1 MTRRRGALVFA
12 ASMCFAATASA
23 FEPASSPPQPPMAA
37 TGSVEVAFAPWDDA
51 QAALIRAVDAARR
64 EIYVQSFLFT
74 SRALA
79 FSLQQAKQRGVRV
92 EVLADGGMN
101 RRADNGSQIPLLAS
115 SGIPVAIETAYA
127 SAHNKVIL
135 IDPLTEHCAVVTGSY
150 NFTWSA
156 RNRNA
161 ENMLILR
168 GNRQLAAAYLDNW
181 KRHRAQATPYD
192 QFRKQEP

>member
-1 MTRRRGALVFA
+1 MKQGWRALFVA
-12 ASMCFAATASA
+12 ASLSLAASA
-23 FEPASSPPQPPMAA
+23 GAFEAALRPPIAA
-37 TGSVEVAFAPWDDA
+37 TGNVEVAFSPWDDA
-51 QAALIRAVDAARR
+51 QAALLRAIDGATR

-79 FSLQQAKQRGVRV
+79 FSLRQARQRGVRV

-101 RRADNGSQIPLLAS
+101 RRSDNGSQIPLLAS

-127 SAHNKVIL
+127 NAHNKVIL
-135 IDPLTEHCAVVTGSY
+135 IDPQSEQCAVVTGSY

-161 ENMLILR
+161 ENLLILR

-181 KRHRAQATPYD
+181 KRHRAQATPYE
-192 QFRKQEP
+192 QFRKERP

>member
-1 MTRRRGALVFA
+1 MRRAHRALSLA
-12 ASMCFAATASA
+12 ASLFVATAVSA
-23 FEPASSPPQPPMAA
+23 FEPSGREPIAA

-51 QAALIRAVDAARR
+51 QAVLLRAVDGAKR
-64 EIYVQSFLFT
+64 EIFVQSFLFT

-92 EVLADGGMN
+92 EVLADAGMN
-101 RRADNGSQIPLLAS
+101 RRRDNGSQIPLLAS
-115 SGIPVAIETAYA
+115 IGIPVAIETVYA
-127 SAHNKVIL
+127 NAHNKVIL
-135 IDPLTEHCAVVTGSY
+135 IDPQSEQCAVVTGSY

-161 ENMLILR
+161 ENLLILR
-168 GNRQLAAAYLDNW
+168 GNRQLAAAYLENW
-181 KRHRAQATPYD
+181 KRHRAQAMPYE

>member
-1 MTRRRGALVFA
+1 MVA
-12 ASMCFAATASA
+12 AMFFTAAAAA
-23 FEPASSPPQPPMAA
+23 FEPAARDPIAA
-37 TGSVEVAFAPWDDA
+37 TGSVEVAFSPWDDP
-51 QAALIRAVDAARR
+51 QASLLRVLDSAKR

-79 FSLQQAKQRGVRV
+79 FSLQQARQRGVHV
-92 EVLADGGMN
+92 EVLADAGMN
-101 RRADNGSQIPLLAS
+101 RRRDNGSQIPLLAS

-127 SAHNKVIL
+127 NAHNKVIL
-135 IDPLTEHCAVVTGSY
+135 IDPQSEHCAVVTGSY

-161 ENMLILR
+161 ENLLILR

-181 KRHRAQATPYD
+181 KRHRAQAMSYD

>member
-1 MTRRRGALVFA
+1 MRQSWRARLFA
-12 ASMCFAATASA
+12 ASMAVATAAGA
-23 FEPASSPPQPPMAA
+23 FEPVAREPIAA

-51 QAALIRAVDAARR
+51 QAALLRAIDGARR

-79 FSLQQAKQRGVRV
+79 FSLQQARQRGVRV

-101 RRADNGSQIPLLAS
+101 RRSDNGSQIPLLAS

-127 SAHNKVIL
+127 NAHNKVIL
-135 IDPLTEHCAVVTGSY
+135 IDPQSEQCAVVTGSY

-161 ENMLILR
+161 ENLLILR

-181 KRHRAQATPYD
+181 KRHRAQATPYE
-192 QFRKQEP
+192 QFRKERQ

>member
-1 MTRRRGALVFA
+1 VKHVRGALFLA
-12 ASMCFAATASA
+12 ASMSVAATATA
-23 FEPASSPPQPPMAA
+23 FDLAPPTPMTA

-51 QAALIRAVDAARR
+51 QATLLRALDGAKR

-79 FSLQQAKQRGVRV
+79 FSLQQAKQRGVHV
-92 EVLADGGMN
+92 EVLADAGMN
-101 RRADNGSQIPLLAS
+101 RRSDNGSQIPLLAS
-115 SGIPVAIETAYA
+115 SGIQVAIETAYA

-135 IDPLTEHCAVVTGSY
+135 IDPQSDHCAVVTGSY

-161 ENMLILR
+161 ENLLILR

-181 KRHRAQATPYD
+181 KRHRAHATPYD
-192 QFRKQEP
+192 QFQKQQP

>member
-1 MTRRRGALVFA
+1 MRQSWRARLFA
-12 ASMCFAATASA
+12 ASMAVATAAGA
-23 FEPASSPPQPPMAA
+23 FEPVAREPIAA

-51 QAALIRAVDAARR
+51 QAALLRAIDGARR

-79 FSLQQAKQRGVRV
+79 FSLQQARQRGVRV

-101 RRADNGSQIPLLAS
+101 RRSDNGSQIPLLAS

-127 SAHNKVIL
+127 NAHNKVIL
-135 IDPLTEHCAVVTGSY
+135 IDPQSEQCAVVTGSY

-161 ENMLILR
+161 ENLLILR

-181 KRHRAQATPYD
+181 KRHRAQATPYE
-192 QFRKQEP
+192 QFRKERR